1 MHNYYD
7 ILDVD
12 SSASLEDIKKAYRRL
27 AQRYH
32 PDRNSDPEAV
42 EKFRQVRQA
51 YEALMASHIPK
62 QAKKKQADTA
72 TEHTSATSTESA
84 ETFWP
89 KWKKTVSAWDDA
101 YAIYLNSIRY
111 VFREKVRAY
120 QALRRGKYSV
130 DFYQY
135 RIRQLG
141 AYAAAQ
147 SKVAKRHFV
156 LEMLRKANNEGMSNV
171 GFAIAAQL
179 PTNPLKPVTH
189 IPQLDITP
197 TLANNCA
204 KQLLGR
210 GFDRLI
216 LNAMFGTPGRTAA
229 DKTKTQVEHLSTL
242 MAVCRQGLQDLDFSV
257 AEIRSY
263 YRILYEFKK
272 QKH

>member
-1 MHNYYD
+1 MEKFYE
-7 ILDVD
+7 ILDIH
-12 SSASLEDIKKAYRRL
+12 SSASVENIKKAYRRL

-32 PDRNSDPEAV
+32 PDRNSDPATV
-42 EKFRQVRQA
+42 EKFRQVKQA
-51 YEALMASHIPK
+51 YEALMAAHIPK
-62 QAKKKQADTA
+62 QTKKKQAETA
-72 TEHTSATSTESA
+72 TEDTSASRA

-89 KWKKTVSAWDDA
+89 RWKKNVSAWDEA

-120 QALRRGKYSV
+120 QALRKGKYNV
-130 DFYQY
+130 DFYQH

-141 AYAAAQ
+141 AYAGAQ

-156 LEMLRKANNEGMSNV
+156 LEMLRKANDEGMTNV

-179 PTNPLKPVTH
+179 PIHSLGPVAH

-216 LNAMFGTPGRTAA
+216 LNAMFGTSGRTVA
-229 DKTKTQVEHLSTL
+229 DKTQTQVDHLSAL

-263 YRILYEFKK
+263 YRILYEFKN
-272 QKH
+272 QKY

>member
-1 MHNYYD
+1 MEQYYD
-7 ILDVD
+7 ILGVT
-12 SSASLEDIKKAYRRL
+12 SSVSIEDIKKAYRRL

-32 PDRNSDPEAV
+32 PDRNSDPDAV

-51 YEALMASHIPK
+51 YEALMANHIPRK
-62 QAKKKQADTA
+62 GKKKQAD

-89 KWKKTVSAWDDA
+89 KWKKTISAWDEA

-120 QALRRGKYSV
+120 QALKEGKYSV

-156 LEMLRKANNEGMSNV
+156 LEMLRKANDEGVTNI

-179 PTNPLKPVTH
+179 PTHTLEPITH

-204 KQLLGR
+204 KKLLGR

-229 DKTKTQVEHLSTL
+229 DKTKTHVEHLSAL

-257 AEIRSY
+257 TELRYY
-263 YRILYEFKK
+263 YRILYELKK